1 MMPIVPSARTHSS
14 AKRNFAPALTEKTS
28 SPISTKPPI
37 AVSMPRKSS
46 RGFFIALLAE
56 PFFERL
62 EFLEERVE
70 LAFECFGLSLVAVGL
85 RERSVVVVEPP
96 RERGRAHRGADNF
109 GRDARR
115 LQFLAPGVD

>member
-46 RGFFIALLAE
+46 SGFFIALLAE

-62 EFLEERVE
+62 QFVEERIE
-70 LAFECFGLSLVAVGL
+70 LSFERGRRARVAVGAGQ
-85 RERSVVVVEPP
+85 RRVVVVEPT
-96 RERGRAHRGADNF
+96 RERGGAHRGADDF

-115 LQFLAPGVD
+115 LQLF

>member
-14 AKRNFAPALTEKTS
+14 AKRNFAPALIEKTS

-46 RGFFIALLAE
+46 SGFFIALLAE

-62 EFLEERVE
+62 EFPEERVE
-70 LAFECFGLSLVAVGL
+70 LAFERGRSVRVFVGA
-85 RERSVVVVEPP
+85 RQRGVVVVEPTC
-96 RERGRAHRGADNF
+96 ERGRAHR
-109 GRDARR
+109 
-115 LQFLAPGVD
+115 